1 MRNPIYF
8 VYLLSVLALAISG
21 CEAETQNPIMLE
33 EATLSTAL
41 GAPLFQSQPSSGQD
55 EARERLQA
63 FRETLSAASKGSG
76 LRVTGT
82 SLEDAAWGVEA
93 LLNANYAVADWPIEA
108 IDKETALVP
117 TGSSGGNLSGAQLLA
132 LRDSTLSVLE
142 AHLNKFAGTA
152 RSLALVDVSQEEDN
166 GEVYFKIDSYVRKA
180 PDPSGAGPTGVF
192 DEDDY
197 WYFSHGKCGPFDPN
211 GNGPA
216 GSGPGAADKLM
227 LEVNLRVPLPSN
239 HLFFTDIELMELDPA
254 SGFPFNLV
262 NPDDD
267 VPGDSYRDYL
277 VYYLNLQASNASEL
291 SCLSPSEMAW
301 YYSNIQDIAQQAAP
315 SGKMFAI
322 LDLWPTW
329 IPGQLGLH
337 SGLLYYGT
345 SVSCPCAAESC
356 IIEHPGG
363 WIALDPDCQCC

>member
-1 MRNPIYF
+1 MRNSIYF

-82 SLEDAAWGVEA
+82 SLEDAAWGLEA
-93 LLNANYAVADWPIEA
+93 MLNANYAVADWPIEA

-152 RSLALVDVSQEEDN
+152 RSLVLVDVSQEEDN

-197 WYFSHGKCGPFDPN
+197 WYFSYGKCGPFDPN

-216 GSGPGAADKLM
+216 GSGLGAADKLM

-239 HLFFTDIELMELDPA
+239 HLFFTDIEHTGEIDPVQD
-254 SGFPFNLV
+254 PYLQ

-267 VPGDSYRDYL
+267 VPGDYYRDFL
-277 VYYLNLQASNASEL
+277 MYYLYTLAPNASEL
-291 SCLSPSEMAW
+291 SCLSPSEMDW
-301 YYSNIQDIAQQAAP
+301 YYGNLLSIGAQRAP
-315 SGKMFAI
+315 SNKLFA
-322 LDLWPTW
+322 LLHLRPDW
-329 IPGQLGLH
+329 IGPSAAVHQGIF
-337 SGLLYYGT
+337 YYGT
-345 SVSCPCAAESC
+345 SVSCSCAAESC